1 MKGKPRTLLFLWA
14 LDLVLLAASILASGR
29 SGIDIYYHDTY
40 FVITLQQALL
50 VFWLVFTIPL
60 LIVTLLWRRRGGRQ
74 V

>member
-29 SGIDIYYHDTY
+29 SGMDIFLHDTY
-40 FVITLQQALL
+40 FTLQLALL